1 MKSLLSYLD
10 FPLEDGKPLSE
21 INPGSDDIALTIK
34 DVLHVLNILNKNQ
47 VAILG
52 GEIFSEK
59 ENGKLVYA
67 YQFWG
72 DGQEFHCLDW
82 YCDKTDYETQEDY
95 VKRSYDIAKDSIKI
109 ANDVAKRLGKRC
121 YVAIYIQIRTFLLAR
136 ETIEKVVG
144 NVFALGIGRIH
155 EIK

>member
-82 YCDKTDYETQEDY
+82 HCDKTDYETQEDY

-121 YVAIYIQIRTFLLAR
+121 YVAIYI
-136 ETIEKVVG
+136 
-144 NVFALGIGRIH
+144 
-155 EIK
+155 

>member
-59 ENGKLVYA
+59 ENGKLV
-67 YQFWG
+67 
-72 DGQEFHCLDW
+72 
-82 YCDKTDYETQEDY
+82 
-95 VKRSYDIAKDSIKI
+95 SSI
-109 ANDVAKRLGKRC
+109 L
-121 YVAIYIQIRTFLLAR
+121 
-136 ETIEKVVG
+136 E
-144 NVFALGIGRIH
+144 
-155 EIK
+155 

>member
-121 YVAIYIQIRTFLLAR
+121 YVAIYIQISTFLLAR